1 MSEGVRIILIDAV
14 KVLVFLSILMAGIAY
29 TTFFERR
36 FAGFFQGRQGP
47 NRAGPWGLLQPLA
60 DGIKF
65 MFKQDFV
72 PDFADRFLYR
82 LAPIAVFVPALILIG
97 VIPFGPDLPLG
108 ERLIPMQIA
117 DPNFGVLYFFAA
129 ASFGVYGVMMAGW
142 GSNNK
147 YSIFGGMRAAAMMI
161 SYEVA
166 LGLSA
171 VALFV
176 VAGTV
181 HMSSIVGQ
189 QAAFLDWLI
198 WRQPLGFILFAVA
211 GAAET
216 HRIPFDLPEAE
227 QELVGGF
234 MTEYGSMQLGLFQMS
249 EYAHTIAISALLAAL
264 YLGGWHAPGLAAL
277 EGSPLLYWLAGT
289 AVMAAKTAF
298 IVFVF
303 IWVRWTIPRFR
314 FDQLMRLGWKALL
327 PLALI
332 NLLVTALVLLI

>member
-1 MSEGVRIILIDAV
+1 MSETLRMVVIDAV
-14 KVLVFLSILMAGIAY
+14 KVAVFLSVLMGAIAY

-47 NRAGPWGLLQPLA
+47 NRAGPFGLLQPLA

-65 MFKQDFV
+65 LFKQDFV
-72 PDFADRFLYR
+72 PRFADRFLYR
-82 LAPIAVFVPALILIG
+82 LAPIAIFVPAMVLIG
-97 VIPFGPDLPLG
+97 VIPFGPGLPLG
-108 ERLIPMQIA
+108 ERTVPMQIA

-176 VAGTV
+176 VSGTV
-181 HMSSIVGQ
+181 HMSSIVAQ
-189 QAAFLDWLI
+189 QAAFGDWLV
-198 WRQPLGFILFAVA
+198 WRQPFGFILFSVA
-211 GAAET
+211 AAAET

-234 MTEYGSMQLGLFQMS
+234 MTEYGSMQLGLIQMS
-249 EYAHTIAISALLAAL
+249 EYAHTIATSALLAAL
-264 YLGGWHAPGLAAL
+264 YLGGWYFPGLEAL
-277 EGSPLLYWLAGT
+277 SGDPVLYWLGGT

-298 IVFVF
+298 ILFVF

-314 FDQLMRLGWKALL
+314 FDQLMHLGWKALL
-327 PLALI
+327 PLALL